1 MNTIAFIKAF
11 FEDFPGPIA
20 SKAVEYAK
28 IFENK
33 GFDSKESLKG
43 ITSVDQ
49 LERWKIPEVYAI
61 QIVAQ
66 IRMLFAPVV
75 LPVFTPMGGGAPLT
89 SVAPTHVG
97 SQNARP
103 TDVTSDGACPR
114 LATGQ
119 TCMYRHAG
127 TALLGVPQV
136 QTTVQS
142 AAGGT
147 NLEIVLN

>member
-1 MNTIAFIKAF
+1 MEK
-11 FEDFPGPIA
+11 
-20 SKAVEYAK
+20 
-28 IFENK
+28 
-33 GFDSKESLKG
+33 
-43 ITSVDQ
+43 
-49 LERWKIPEVYAI
+49 WKIPEGHAI
-61 QIVAQ
+61 QIVQ
-66 IRMLFAPVV
+66 HILEILLLFAPVA
-75 LPVFTPMGGGAPLT
+75 LPVFTPVGGGAPLT

-103 TDVTSDGACPR
+103 ADVTSDDACPR

-119 TCMYRHAG
+119 TCMYRHTG

-147 NLEIVLN
+147 NLEIVLKALMQQQTDFQAQAAAAAAGAGSTSSCRRRQQQQQLQLH